1 MGLIKIEEVKIVKM
15 KRTILFFLTL
25 VMAILL
31 AACSNDN
38 QESEHG
44 NTNHSENTEQEQD
57 TSSEG
62 HGGHEG
68 MNHSGS
74 GEVPEGLKEAE
85 NPTFTVGSQA
95 IINDDH
101 MEGMKGTE
109 ATIVGAFDTTAY
121 TISYDPTN
129 GGERVTNHKWIIHE
143 EIKDAS
149 DTPYKPGDEVIVEA
163 DHMEGMEGATAV
175 IDTAEQTTVYMV
187 DFTPTTGGEKVT
199 NHKWVTESELSAK

>member
-1 MGLIKIEEVKIVKM
+1 MKM
-15 KRTILFFLTL
+15 NRTILFFITL
-25 VMAILL
+25 VIAIFL

-38 QESEHG
+38 QESEQG
-44 NTNHSENTEQEQD
+44 NTNQSENTEQEQD

-62 HGGHEG
+62 HGGHAG
-68 MNHSGS
+68 MDHSGS
-74 GEVPEGLKEAE
+74 GEVPEGLKDAE
-85 NPTFTVGSQA
+85 NPTFKVGSKA

-101 MEGMKGTE
+101 MEGMNGAE
-109 ATIVGAFDTTAY
+109 ATIVGAYDTTVY

-143 EIKDAS
+143 EIKDAG
-149 DTPYKPGDEVIVEA
+149 DTPYKQGDEVIVEA
-163 DHMEGMEGATAV
+163 YHMEGMESVTAV
-175 IDTAEQTTVYMV
+175 IDSAEQTTVYMV